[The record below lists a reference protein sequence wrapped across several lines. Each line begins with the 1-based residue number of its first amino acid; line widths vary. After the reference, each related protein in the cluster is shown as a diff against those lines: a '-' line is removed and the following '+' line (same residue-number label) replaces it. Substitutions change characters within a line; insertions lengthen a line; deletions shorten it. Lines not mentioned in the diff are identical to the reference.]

1 MAPLLLLGLAS
12 QHAHW
17 LAGRQSVVAQNI
29 ANVATPGYRAKDV
42 ASFSDVLA
50 RTQLGVATTDPM
62 HIGDSTAAA
71 RPAAVKRLSDRGANI
86 SGNSVN
92 LEDEL
97 TKAGGINRAY
107 ALDIGITKSLQRML
121 LTGLKA

>member
-17 LAGRQSVVAQNI
+17 LADRQSVVSQNI
-29 ANVATPGYRAKDV
+29 ANVSTPGYRAKDV
-42 ASFSDVLA
+42 ASFTDVLA
-50 RTQLGVATTDPM
+50 RTQLSMATTDPA
-62 HIGDSTAAA
+62 HIGEGGSAIRRTAIKS
-71 RPAAVKRLSDRGANI
+71 PSGEGANV

-92 LEDEL
+92 MEDEL
-97 TKAGGINRAY
+97 TKAGSIGRAY
-107 ALDIGITKSLQRML
+107 ALDMGIAKSLQRML